1 MIRRLQKEGL
11 PCLME
16 IGYLWLALSL
26 FLFLITTGA
35 AIVLAAVAFPV
46 VRQADEERF
55 PETFRLFRRRKT
67 WSYSFL
73 ELLSFAFCIL
83 LSLYPP
89 YSFPDRMMGWM
100 AGVFGLLALTTLGSF
115 LTSRKL
121 MQGGHDLGLL
131 RRLAL
136 LQWVSVMAW
145 LGGSSALVYAL
156 VEVVGLV

>member
-1 MIRRLQKEGL
+1 
-11 PCLME
+11 ME

-26 FLFLITTGA
+26 FLFLMTTGA
-35 AIVLAAVAFPV
+35 AIVLAAVAFPL
-46 VRQADEERF
+46 VRQADEEQF
-55 PETFRLFRRRKT
+55 PEAFCMFGRHKR
-67 WSYSFL
+67 WSYGIL
-73 ELLSFAFCIL
+73 AL
-83 LSLYPP
+83 LSLVFCSLLSMYPP

-100 AGVFGLLALTTLGSF
+100 AVVFGLLALTTLGSF

-145 LGGSSALVYAL
+145 LGGSSALVYAF